1 MSRESRRKKLGIKE
15 ADLKPKK
22 VEPVLTIEDEQGN
35 KYIKTI
41 ENGIEVLKMVESY
54 DGTCRY

>member
-1 MSRESRRKKLGIKE
+1 MKDWSFLNLKKE
-15 ADLKPKK
+15 DFEPKK
-22 VEPVLTIEDEQGN
+22 KEPINLVEDEQGN